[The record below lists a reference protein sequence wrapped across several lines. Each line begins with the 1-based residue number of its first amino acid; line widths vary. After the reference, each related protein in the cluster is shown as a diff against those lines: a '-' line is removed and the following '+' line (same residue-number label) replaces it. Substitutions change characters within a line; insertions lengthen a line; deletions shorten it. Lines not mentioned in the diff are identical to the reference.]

1 MPGLLPLLYVIQS
14 SGSQIS
20 PAAESPGGLAK
31 IQVGPGWSGVTS
43 RICFSNKFP
52 DAAGGATLL
61 RTTAPE

>member
-20 PAAESPGGLAK
+20 PASESPGGLAK
-31 IQVGPGWSGVTS
+31 IQIGPAWSGVTP

-52 DAAGGATLL
+52 DGVDAA
-61 RTTAPE
+61 